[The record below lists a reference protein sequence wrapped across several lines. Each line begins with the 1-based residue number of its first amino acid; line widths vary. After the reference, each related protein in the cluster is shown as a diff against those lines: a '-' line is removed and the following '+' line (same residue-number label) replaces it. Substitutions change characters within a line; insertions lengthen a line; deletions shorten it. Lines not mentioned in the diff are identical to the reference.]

1 MISRYSSA
9 EILDVASVRPTVMI
23 NIQNISVYVL
33 ECSLKCGRVRPRN

>member
-23 NIQNISVYVL
+23 
-33 ECSLKCGRVRPRN
+33 KCKIFLCTYLSAA